1 VEVSTAAGTADMSA
15 VPLGGQILLGSF
27 GAKENVGKELD
38 STVGSDNRSDLDTL
52 GCIQRVVLIAE
63 AFTIGSCVLT
73 SRGMEVGTTM
83 LLGSG
88 VGSDQSKVERT
99 GWWME
104 WVGIS
109 DQVAFALETCVLEVQ
124 LELETSLETGVGVQP
139 GKKGAGT
146 TVVSSISWVL
156 IYGVPEC

>member
-1 VEVSTAAGTADMSA
+1 MSA
-15 VPLGGQILLGSF
+15 VPVGDQIMLGSSR
-27 GAKENVGKELD
+27 AKENVGKELN
-38 STVGSDNRSDLDTL
+38 STVGSDDRSDLDTL
-52 GCIQRVVLIAE
+52 GCIQRLVLVAD
-63 AFTIGSCVLT
+63 AFTIGTCVLMT
-73 SRGMEVGTTM
+73 RGMEFGMTM

-88 VGSDQSKVERT
+88 MGLDQSMVEGT

-109 DQVAFALETCVLEVQ
+109 VRVAFTLETCVLEVQ
-124 LELETSLETGVGVQP
+124 LEPETSLETGVGVQP